1 MSRLEQLKIQAKAS
15 LEAAITKAKEEAE
28 ERRYNAIISGGV
40 DRVMAI
46 AAVKEATS
54 EELKAV
60 EMACSMIVKDLPLTN
75 KATREIRKWNP
86 SRVYGYGNQIGALV
100 GILSGIQY
108 SAAEHR
114 LQMLATTGLNEQI
127 IEDTLNAFGSPSY
140 FSAKYETIVPE
151 KPYCINSIKN
161 SLEVLEIKLKNIN
174 LDKDAITEELLSK
187 QFESARLRAETER
200 NNYLVT
206 KQTKTI
212 TVEG

>member
-46 AAVKEATS
+46 SAVKEATS

-161 SLEVLEIKLKNIN
+161 SLEVLEIKLNIN
-174 LDKDAITEELLSK
+174 LDKYAITEELLSK

>member
-46 AAVKEATS
+46 SAVKEATS

-108 SAAEHR
+108 SATEHR

-161 SLEVLEIKLKNIN
+161 SLEVLEIKLNIN

>member
-1 MSRLEQLKIQAKAS
+1 MSRLEQLKIRAKAS
-15 LEAAITKAKEEAE
+15 LEAAIAKAKEEAE

-46 AAVKEATS
+46 SAVKEATS

-161 SLEVLEIKLKNIN
+161 SLEVLEIKLNIN

>member
-46 AAVKEATS
+46 SAVKEATS

-161 SLEVLEIKLKNIN
+161 SLEVLEIKLNIN

-200 NNYLVT
+200 NNFLVT

>member
-1 MSRLEQLKIQAKAS
+1 MSRLEQLKVQAKAS
-15 LEAAITKAKEEAE
+15 LEAAIAKAKEEAE

-54 EELKAV
+54 EELKAI

-161 SLEVLEIKLKNIN
+161 SLEVLEIKLNIN

>member
-46 AAVKEATS
+46 SAVKEATS

-161 SLEVLEIKLKNIN
+161 SLEVLEIKLNIN
-174 LDKDAITEELLSK
+174 LDKDAITEDLLSK

>member
-46 AAVKEATS
+46 SAVKEATS

-161 SLEVLEIKLKNIN
+161 SLEVLEIKLNIN
-174 LDKDAITEELLSK
+174 IDKDAITEELLSK

>member
-15 LEAAITKAKEEAE
+15 LEAAIAKAKEEAE

-54 EELKAV
+54 EELKAI
-60 EMACSMIVKDLPLTN
+60 EMACSMVVKDLPLTN

-161 SLEVLEIKLKNIN
+161 SLEVLEIKLNIN

>member
-46 AAVKEATS
+46 SAVKEATS

-127 IEDTLNAFGSPSY
+127 IEDTLNAFGSPAY

-161 SLEVLEIKLKNIN
+161 SLEVLEIKLNIN
-174 LDKDAITEELLSK
+174 LDKDVITEELLSK

>member
-46 AAVKEATS
+46 SAVKEATS

-127 IEDTLNAFGSPSY
+127 IENTLNAFGSPSY

-161 SLEVLEIKLKNIN
+161 SLEVLEIKLNIN

>member
-28 ERRYNAIISGGV
+28 ERKYNAIISGGV

-161 SLEVLEIKLKNIN
+161 SLEVLEIKLNIN

-212 TVEG
+212 SVEG

>member
-15 LEAAITKAKEEAE
+15 LEAAIAKAKEEAE

-127 IEDTLNAFGSPSY
+127 IEDTLNAFGSPAY

-161 SLEVLEIKLKNIN
+161 SLEVLEIKLNSN

>member
-46 AAVKEATS
+46 SAVKEATS

-114 LQMLATTGLNEQI
+114 LQMLAITGLNEQI

-161 SLEVLEIKLKNIN
+161 SLEVLEIKLNIN

>member
-15 LEAAITKAKEEAE
+15 LEAAIAKAKEEAE

-54 EELKAV
+54 EELKAI

-100 GILSGIQY
+100 GILSGTQY

-161 SLEVLEIKLKNIN
+161 SLEVLEIKLNIN

>member
-54 EELKAV
+54 EELKAI

-127 IEDTLNAFGSPSY
+127 IEDTLNAFGSPAY

-161 SLEVLEIKLKNIN
+161 SLEVLEIKLNIN

-212 TVEG
+212 TIEG

>member
-161 SLEVLEIKLKNIN
+161 SLEVLEIKLNIN

-200 NNYLVT
+200 NNYLIT

>member
-1 MSRLEQLKIQAKAS
+1 MSRLEQLKIQAKAT
-15 LEAAITKAKEEAE
+15 LEAVIAKAKEEAE

-46 AAVKEATS
+46 SVVKEATS
-54 EELKAV
+54 EELKAI

-161 SLEVLEIKLKNIN
+161 SLEVLEIKLNIN

>member
-46 AAVKEATS
+46 SAVKEATS

-127 IEDTLNAFGSPSY
+127 IEDTLNAFGSPEY

-161 SLEVLEIKLKNIN
+161 SLEVLEIKLNIN

-200 NNYLVT
+200 NNY
-206 KQTKTI
+206 
-212 TVEG
+212 

>member
-161 SLEVLEIKLKNIN
+161 SLEVLEIKLNIN
-174 LDKDAITEELLSK
+174 LDKDAIIEELLSK

>member
-15 LEAAITKAKEEAE
+15 LEAAIAKAKEEAE

-46 AAVKEATS
+46 SAVKEATS

-127 IEDTLNAFGSPSY
+127 IEDALNAFGSPSY

-161 SLEVLEIKLKNIN
+161 SLEVLEIKLNIN

>member
-15 LEAAITKAKEEAE
+15 LEAAIAKAKEEAE

-46 AAVKEATS
+46 SAVKEATS
-54 EELKAV
+54 EELKAI

-75 KATREIRKWNP
+75 KATRETRKWNP

-161 SLEVLEIKLKNIN
+161 SLEVLEIKLNIN

>member
-15 LEAAITKAKEEAE
+15 LEAAIAKAKEEAE

-46 AAVKEATS
+46 SAVKEATS

-161 SLEVLEIKLKNIN
+161 SLEVLEIKLNIN

>member
-15 LEAAITKAKEEAE
+15 LEAAIAKAKEEAE

-127 IEDTLNAFGSPSY
+127 IEDTLNAFGSPAY

-161 SLEVLEIKLKNIN
+161 YLEVLEIKLNIN

>member
-46 AAVKEATS
+46 SAVKEATS

-140 FSAKYETIVPE
+140 SSAKYETIVPE

-161 SLEVLEIKLKNIN
+161 SLEVLEIKLNIN

>member
-46 AAVKEATS
+46 SAVKEATS

-60 EMACSMIVKDLPLTN
+60 EMACSMIVKDLPLNN

-127 IEDTLNAFGSPSY
+127 IEDTLNALGSPSY

-161 SLEVLEIKLKNIN
+161 SLEVLEIKLNIN

>member
-15 LEAAITKAKEEAE
+15 LEAAIAKAKEEAE

-54 EELKAV
+54 EELKAI

-127 IEDTLNAFGSPSY
+127 IEDTLNAFGSPAY

-151 KPYCINSIKN
+151 KLYCINSIKN
-161 SLEVLEIKLKNIN
+161 SLEVLEIKLNIN

>member
-1 MSRLEQLKIQAKAS
+1 MSRLEQLKIQAKES

-46 AAVKEATS
+46 SAVKEATS

-161 SLEVLEIKLKNIN
+161 SLEVLEIKLNIN

>member
-15 LEAAITKAKEEAE
+15 LEAAIAKAKEEAE

-161 SLEVLEIKLKNIN
+161 SLEVLEIKLNIN

-212 TVEG
+212 SVEG

>member
-15 LEAAITKAKEEAE
+15 LEAAIAKAKEEAE

-46 AAVKEATS
+46 SAVKEATS

-151 KPYCINSIKN
+151 KTYCINSIKN
-161 SLEVLEIKLKNIN
+161 SLEVLEIKLNIN

-187 QFESARLRAETER
+187 QFEAARLRAETER

>member
-15 LEAAITKAKEEAE
+15 LEAAIAKAKEEAE
-28 ERRYNAIISGGV
+28 ERRYNAISSGGV

-127 IEDTLNAFGSPSY
+127 IEDTLNAFGSPAY

-161 SLEVLEIKLKNIN
+161 SLEVLEIKLNIN

>member
-1 MSRLEQLKIQAKAS
+1 MSRLKQLKIQAKAS

-46 AAVKEATS
+46 SAVKEATS

-161 SLEVLEIKLKNIN
+161 SLEVLEIKLNIN

>member
-28 ERRYNAIISGGV
+28 ERKYNAIISGGV

-46 AAVKEATS
+46 SAVKEATS

-127 IEDTLNAFGSPSY
+127 IEDTLNAFGSPAY

-161 SLEVLEIKLKNIN
+161 SLEVLEIKLNIN

>member
-46 AAVKEATS
+46 SAVKEATS

-161 SLEVLEIKLKNIN
+161 SLEVLEIKLNIN

-212 TVEG
+212 TIEG

>member
-60 EMACSMIVKDLPLTN
+60 EMACSMVVKDLPLTN

-161 SLEVLEIKLKNIN
+161 SLEVLEIKLNIN

>member
-28 ERRYNAIISGGV
+28 ERRYNAIISGEV

-46 AAVKEATS
+46 SAVKEATS

-161 SLEVLEIKLKNIN
+161 SLEVLEIKLNIN

>member
-15 LEAAITKAKEEAE
+15 LEAAIAKAKEEAE

-46 AAVKEATS
+46 SAVKEATS

-127 IEDTLNAFGSPSY
+127 IEDTLNAFGSPAY

-161 SLEVLEIKLKNIN
+161 SLEVLEIKLNIN

>member
-15 LEAAITKAKEEAE
+15 LEAAIAKAKEEAE

-46 AAVKEATS
+46 SAVKEATS

-161 SLEVLEIKLKNIN
+161 SLEVLEIKLNIN
-174 LDKDAITEELLSK
+174 LDKDAVTEELLSK

>member
-54 EELKAV
+54 EELKAI
-60 EMACSMIVKDLPLTN
+60 EMACSMIVKGLPLTN

-127 IEDTLNAFGSPSY
+127 IEDTLNAFGSPAY

-161 SLEVLEIKLKNIN
+161 SLEVLEIKLNIN